1 MLEQAGVRLPLKLE
15 LKTSTDAQRVR
26 LATILQAQ
34 MRAAGIDLQ
43 IHSLDWGTYFDDV
56 KHGKFQLYGLTWV
69 GIRTPEI
76 YRLAFH
82 SQSIPPAGAN
92 RGRLQDATLDGLID
106 AEDWPAATQ
115 RIHALMPY
123 VPLWYEGQFAAVHEG
138 IRNYQPAPDGN
149 WDALATIHKAKES
162 TP

>member
-1 MLEQAGVRLPLKLE
+1 MLQEAGVALPLRLV

-34 MRAAGIDLQ
+34 MKPAGIDLE
-43 IHSLDWGTYFDDV
+43 IRSLDWGTFFDDV

-82 SQSIPPAGAN
+82 SRSVPPAGAN
-92 RGRLQDATLDGLID
+92 RGQLQDKVLDALID
-106 AEDWPAATQ
+106 RQDWKGATA

-123 VPLWYEGQFAAVHEG
+123 APLWYEGQFAVMRTSLEG
-138 IRNYQPAPDGN
+138 YRPAPDGN
-149 WDALATIHKAKES
+149 WDGLAVIRKH
-162 TP
+162 